1 MTAVRDPE
9 LQAVVDQ
16 LRTAESSP
24 ETVAAAERYA
34 DADAA
39 MSHAIRQARHV
50 DSAEAFMAES
60 LGRIYAAIGVPQGP
74 QA

>member
-1 MTAVRDPE
+1 MAVRDPE
-9 LQAVVDQ
+9 LQATVDR
-16 LRTAESSP
+16 LRDAGCSP

-60 LGRIYAAIGVPQGP
+60 LGRIYASIGVPQGP